1 MIAASLWTVIAAI
14 DTPWRVVVLVVAGLA
29 AGVINGVAG
38 GGTFITFPTL
48 LALGIAPLQANVSST
63 VGLVPSVL
71 AGVRVF
77 RRELFVHRATLKGLI
92 PVCVVGSGVGTALL
106 LTGSE
111 GTFAAVV
118 PWLIGV
124 ATALFAG
131 APFITRT
138 LARRHPPG
146 TRRVRPRSLV
156 VGVFIASAYG
166 GYFGAGLGIV
176 LLAVLAL
183 TLPEEIL
190 TLQGIRVALGLLIN
204 VVAALV
210 FIWRGHLALTAV
222 LILMAS
228 TFLGGWLG
236 AHMIRKIPSAWVR
249 ALVITTGVLTTVR
262 LAVG

>member
-1 MIAASLWTVIAAI
+1 VFSAAI
-14 DTPWRVVVLVVAGLA
+14 DSPWRVAILFVAGLA
-29 AGVINGVAG
+29 AGVSNGVAG

-77 RRELFVHRATLKGLI
+77 RRELSAHATTLKRLV
-92 PVCVVGSGVGTALL
+92 PTCVAGSAVGTALL

-111 GTFAAVV
+111 ATFAAVV

-124 ATALFAG
+124 ATALFAA
-131 APFITRT
+131 APMITRA

-146 TRRVRPRSLV
+146 AAGHPRPRFLAL
-156 VGVFIASAYG
+156 GVFVASIYG

-183 TLPEEIL
+183 SLPEDIL
-190 TLQGIRVALGLLIN
+190 TIQGIRIALGLLTN
-204 VVAALV
+204 VVAAAV
-210 FIWRGHLALTAV
+210 FVVRGHLALLAV
-222 LILMAS
+222 AILLVS
-228 TFLGGWLG
+228 TFIGGWLG
-236 AHMIRKIPSAWVR
+236 AKFMRRLPPVVVR
-249 ALVITTGVLTTVR
+249 GLVIAIGLFTTIR
-262 LAVG
+262 LALG

>member
-1 MIAASLWTVIAAI
+1 LTAAI
-14 DTPWRVVVLVVAGLA
+14 DTPWRVVALVVAGLA

-48 LALGIAPLQANVSST
+48 LALGIGPLQANVSST

-71 AGVRVF
+71 AGVHVF
-77 RRELFVHRATLKGLI
+77 RRELFTHRATLKGLI
-92 PVCVVGSGVGTALL
+92 PVCVAGSGVGTALL
-106 LTGSE
+106 LAGSE
-111 GTFAAVV
+111 RTFAAVV

-124 ATALFAG
+124 ATALFAF

-138 LARRHPPG
+138 FIWRHPAG
-146 TRRVRPRSLV
+146 TRRARPRSLY
-156 VGVFIASAYG
+156 VGVFIASMYG

-183 TLPEEIL
+183 SLPEDIL
-190 TLQGIRVALGLLIN
+190 TLQGIRIALGLLIN
-204 VVAALV
+204 LVAALV
-210 FIWRGHLALTAV
+210 FTLRGHLAWTAV
-222 LILMAS
+222 VILMVS

-236 AHMIRKIPSAWVR
+236 AHITRKIPSAWVR
-249 ALVITTGVLTTVR
+249 ALVIATGVVTTVR

>member
-1 MIAASLWTVIAAI
+1 MLTAAI
-14 DTPWRVVVLVVAGLA
+14 DTPWRVVALFVAGVA
-29 AGVINGVAG
+29 AGVVNGVAG

-63 VGLVPSVL
+63 VGLVPSVI

-77 RRELFVHRATLKGLI
+77 RRELSTHRATLKSLV
-92 PVCVVGSGVGTALL
+92 PTCVVGSGAGTALL

-111 GTFAAVV
+111 RTFSAVV

-124 ATALFAG
+124 ATVLFAC
-131 APFITRT
+131 APLITRA

-146 TRRVRPRSLV
+146 LEGHVRPRTLLA
-156 VGVFIASAYG
+156 GVFVASVYG

-183 TLPEEIL
+183 SLPEEIL
-190 TLQGIRVALGLLIN
+190 TLQGIRVTLGLLIN
-204 VVAALV
+204 TVAALV
-210 FIWRGHLALTAV
+210 FAVRGHLV
-222 LILMAS
+222 LIVVAILLVS

-236 AHMIRKIPSAWVR
+236 AKLMRKIPPAWVR
-249 ALVITTGVLTTVR
+249 ALVISVGVVTTVR

>member
-1 MIAASLWTVIAAI
+1 MFAAI
-14 DTPWRVVVLVVAGLA
+14 DTPWRVVLLVVAGVA
-29 AGVINGVAG
+29 AGVSNGVAG

-77 RRELFVHRATLKGLI
+77 RRELSTHAATLKRLV
-92 PVCVVGSGVGTALL
+92 PTCVAGSAVGTALL

-111 GTFAAVV
+111 KTFAAVV

-124 ATALFAG
+124 ATALFAA
-131 APFITRT
+131 APSITRL

-146 TRRVRPRSLV
+146 ASGQPRPRFLT
-156 VGVFIASAYG
+156 VGVFVASIYG

-183 TLPEEIL
+183 SLPEDIL
-190 TLQGIRVALGLLIN
+190 TLQGIRIALGLLTN

-210 FIWRGHLALTAV
+210 FVVRGHLALVAV
-222 LILMAS
+222 AILLVS

-236 AHMIRKIPSAWVR
+236 ATFMRRLSPTVVR
-249 ALVITTGVLTTVR
+249 ALVIAVGLFTTAR
-262 LAVG
+262 LALG